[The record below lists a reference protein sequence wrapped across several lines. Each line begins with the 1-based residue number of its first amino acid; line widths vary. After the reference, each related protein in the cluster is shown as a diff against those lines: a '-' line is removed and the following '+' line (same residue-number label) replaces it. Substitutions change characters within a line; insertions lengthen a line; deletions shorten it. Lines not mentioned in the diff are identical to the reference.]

1 MAYEGTIGSTN
12 LVFGIGDTAGITLAA
27 GTYTAGTIIIHDGT
41 TGSLGTVDCTD
52 ATQRVG
58 VLLFD
63 VDTTESD
70 AAVVATGTFN
80 LNKIT
85 FGGGQDYAAI
95 GGCLQDKG
103 IYLKD
108 AIKA

>member
-1 MAYEGTIGSTN
+1 MATSGTIADKN
-12 LVFGIGDTAGITLAA
+12 LVLELGDTTGITLVA

-41 TGSLGTVDCTD
+41 SGSLGAVDGTD

-58 VLLFD
+58 VLLDD
-63 VDTTESD
+63 VDTTVSN
-70 AAVVATGTFN
+70 AAIVATGTFN

-95 GGCLQDKG
+95 GGVLQDKD
-103 IYLKD
+103 IFLKTF
-108 AIKA
+108 IKE